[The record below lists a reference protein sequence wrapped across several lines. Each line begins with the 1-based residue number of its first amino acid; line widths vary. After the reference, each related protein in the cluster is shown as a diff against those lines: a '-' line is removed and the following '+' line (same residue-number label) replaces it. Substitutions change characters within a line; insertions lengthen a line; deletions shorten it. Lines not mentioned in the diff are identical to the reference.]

1 MLRVIL
7 MIDYSSEYD
16 RKLLRGIM
24 RYSKENGPWAFY
36 RISSEPMTGDSQCR
50 EVIRMAKR
58 WKADAIIGRWKDSE
72 LKQLECLNIP
82 IVLQNYHHRTTLYSS
97 ITGDYIGTGEMAA
110 DYFYSKSFSNFAF
123 FGIAGIV
130 WSDERLSGFKE
141 RVCSRGGA
149 FFKYEIS
156 EIGNVDR
163 SQIAQWLKSLP
174 VHTALFCCDDQ
185 RALMI
190 TEICRVENIDVP
202 SQISVLGVDNDDL
215 VCCISDPQISSIML
229 DEEEGG
235 YKLCK
240 SLHRQILSPETGRFS
255 IVINPIGVV
264 ERNST
269 SYNMSDKVVARLVE
283 YLDAHYSQ
291 PITVE
296 KMLKDVPLSR
306 RSIETRFK
314 KAMGVS
320 IYQYVLDC
328 RIKKVAQLL
337 RTTNRSLQE
346 ISAEAGISDYNSLLR
361 LFKKTMHCTP
371 SEYRRK

>member
-1 MLRVIL
+1 
-7 MIDYSSEYD
+7 
-16 RKLLRGIM
+16 
-24 RYSKENGPWAFY
+24 
-36 RISSEPMTGDSQCR
+36 
-50 EVIRMAKR
+50 
-58 WKADAIIGRWKDSE
+58 
-72 LKQLECLNIP
+72 
-82 IVLQNYHHRTTLYSS
+82 
-97 ITGDYIGTGEMAA
+97 
-110 DYFYSKSFSNFAF
+110 
-123 FGIAGIV
+123 
-130 WSDERLSGFKE
+130 
-141 RVCSRGGA
+141 
-149 FFKYEIS
+149 
-156 EIGNVDR
+156 
-163 SQIAQWLKSLP
+163 
-174 VHTALFCCDDQ
+174 
-185 RALMI
+185 
-190 TEICRVENIDVP
+190 
-202 SQISVLGVDNDDL
+202 
-215 VCCISDPQISSIML
+215 ML

-269 SYNMSDKVVARLVE
+269 SYNISDKVVARLVE